1 MRCPHCAA
9 DVAEGSRFCPSCRK
23 RIAAPTPG
31 FDQAPPRPAVPRDP
45 AREPAAAVALP
56 PPTFGSAPPPPQIG
70 SAAAL
75 AFGGTLAE
83 IRRPGAVTAL
93 AVWNFLQGAV
103 LLLGGLV
110 VVFTQFAGPDLAGS
124 VWVGALCFLYLA
136 LGGAH
141 IAAGVGLLGMRSWSR
156 ILQIV
161 LASIGL
167 IGFPCGTLISIFIL
181 VYMMKPGVRILF
193 SGKTGELTP
202 EETSAVAIALQSS
215 GAMWAIVALVG
226 VLVAVAMIGII
237 AAIAIP
243 SLLRARI
250 SANEAGAIGN
260 LRTLISAEAAI
271 ASANGGRYTTTECLR
286 QPEACLPGWPAG
298 TRLLTDEI
306 VFDVPARGYVLR
318 FHPGPAAVTDGQDAA
333 PFHIGSYAAS
343 AVPVSVQGGVRRF
356 CADDSGVIYVMP
368 EGVVPTDAGRCP
380 ESSQPLR

>member
-45 AREPAAAVALP
+45 AGEPAAAVALP
-56 PPTFGSAPPPPQIG
+56 PPAFGSAPPPPRIG

-202 EETSAVAIALQSS
+202 EETSAVASALQSS

-243 SLLRARI
+243 SFLRARI
-250 SANEAGAIGN
+250 SANEARAIGN
-260 LRTLISAEAAI
+260 LRTLISAEALI
-271 ASANGGRYTTTECLR
+271 ASSHDGLYTTADCLR
-286 QPEACLPGWPAG
+286 RTERCIPDWPSG
-298 TRLLTDEI
+298 TRLIPEDI
-306 VFDVPARGYVLR
+306 VFDVPARGYILR
-318 FHPGPAAVTDGQDAA
+318 FHPGPQAAGEFPAGTA
-333 PFHIGSYAAS
+333 PFLESYAIS
-343 AVPVSVQGGVRRF
+343 AVPASPGGGVRRF
-356 CADDSGVIYVMP
+356 CAEAGGVVYVMP
-368 EGVVPTDAGRCP
+368 EGAGPTDGRCP
-380 ESSQPLR
+380 ESSLPLS